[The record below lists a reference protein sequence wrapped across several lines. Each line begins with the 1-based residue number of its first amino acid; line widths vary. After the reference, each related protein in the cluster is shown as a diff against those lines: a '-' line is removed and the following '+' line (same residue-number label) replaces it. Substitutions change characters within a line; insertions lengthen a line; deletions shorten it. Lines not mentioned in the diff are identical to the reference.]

1 MELTTFLKACEYN
14 DTETVSHMLKSG
26 FDVNSTNHKG
36 RTGLMTACLFDGA
49 EVVSILVE
57 GDHLDVNAQ
66 DYEGHG
72 AIHFMIYSE
81 DESGIPSEKRVT
93 IARLL
98 VETAGANVNLNT
110 ADDYWPIEEVIET
123 YNGWESQPQII
134 TILVEA
140 GCKITFA
147 IATSDKVRPI
157 LERHWRQREA
167 VKEILLSNGWS
178 ESLVEDDLLPYLF
191 SEPRD
196 LDDPWRF
203 ANHIS

>member
-36 RTGLMTACLFDGA
+36 RTGLMTACLFDSA

-57 GDHLDVNAQ
+57 EDHLDVNAQ

-72 AIHFMIYSE
+72 AIHFMIYSEDESEEDESEE

-110 ADDYWPIEEVIET
+110 ADDYWPIEEVIAT
-123 YNGWESQPQII
+123 YHGWESQPQYWWTQDANSHLQLPALIKYARFWKDI
-134 TILVEA
+134 
-140 GCKITFA
+140 G
-147 IATSDKVRPI
+147 DK
-157 LERHWRQREA
+157 EKQR
-167 VKEILLSNGWS
+167 KKFYYPTGGRNLL
-178 ESLVEDDLLPYLF
+178 
-191 SEPRD
+191 
-196 LDDPWRF
+196 
-203 ANHIS
+203 